1 MKNILISIRT
11 VNELA
16 KELGMHRTTVY
27 RKLKN
32 KELKPYYFNKGIIV
46 DIGDVEKFEG
56 GKR

>member
-1 MKNILISIRT
+1 MKNILIVIRT

-32 KELKPYYFNKGIIV
+32 KELKPYYSNKGIIV
-46 DIGDVEKFEG
+46 MITEVEEFEVV
-56 GKR
+56 

>member
-1 MKNILISIRT
+1 MKNILIVIRT

-32 KELKPYYFNKGIIV
+32 KELNPYYFNKGIIV
-46 DIGDVEKFEG
+46 MITEVEKFEVV
-56 GKR
+56 